1 MSETIFLSL
10 TCILFSLS
18 ARASSA
24 RLYLG
29 RCNFSRSRASLF
41 SSDCCYADNHS
52 LLLRIKKAAHAIKRK
67 PLFYIISKY
76 AFSRERKEMRQSR
89 YILKAPVDAYK
100 LFYYSPKARTFHLSL
115 LLPKRIK
122 ESVAIKA
129 TLVSIKDIFIPFHY
143 L

>member
-10 TCILFSLS
+10 TCILCSLS

-29 RCNFSRSRASLF
+29 RCNFSCSRASLF
-41 SSDCCYADNHS
+41 S